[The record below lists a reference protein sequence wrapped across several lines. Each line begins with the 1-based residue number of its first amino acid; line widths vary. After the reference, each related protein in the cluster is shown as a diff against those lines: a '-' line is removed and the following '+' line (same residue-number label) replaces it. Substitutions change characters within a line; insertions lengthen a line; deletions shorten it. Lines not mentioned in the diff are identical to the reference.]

1 MTLLTGK
8 KLFMVTV
15 RLSAERLI
23 DGKKMRSP
31 LENSATVLLLIVVA
45 SSDSENVSMMRLP
58 KGTSLAPSDGVII
71 MTCGGVVSGV
81 SAVVTKLLWKKL
93 LALPAR
99 SETLKTET
107 RTRTLAG
114 NGDAGVKVTAAP
126 LTAKLPAT

>member
-1 MTLLTGK
+1 MDGAVVNWLRKSGRRLPDRSLMSLVRATVTTLLTGK
-8 KLFMVTV
+8 KLLMVTV

-45 SSDSENVSMMRLP
+45 SSDSENVSMMRVP

-81 SAVVTKLLWKKL
+81 SAVVT
-93 LALPAR
+93 
-99 SETLKTET
+99 
-107 RTRTLAG
+107 
-114 NGDAGVKVTAAP
+114 
-126 LTAKLPAT
+126 